1 MWREFFNS
9 DPFEGFDPAPHPDD
23 LQGWGDD
30 DPIFEA
36 LVKFKRPKI
45 IVEVGSWKG
54 ASAIRMARA
63 CRELGLD
70 TKIVCIDTWLGSLE
84 MYVRREKELAPC
96 PYAALAHRHGWPQ
109 LYYQFLANV
118 IRQGFAGVITP
129 LPLPSAIAAQLLA
142 RRGIMPDLIY
152 IDASHDYASVK
163 ADLDNFSKLQW
174 PGGIIFGDDYS
185 ASAWPE
191 LTQAVDD
198 FARERGAI
206 LYGRREK
213 FAIMKDGDARNIPG
227 IG

>member
-152 IDASHDYASVK
+152 IDASHDYESVK
-163 ADLDNFSKLQW
+163 ADIQ
-174 PGGIIFGDDYS
+174 
-185 ASAWPE
+185 AWLALKTNC
-191 LTQAVDD
+191 LTMGHIQMVH
-198 FARERGAI
+198 R
-206 LYGRREK
+206 
-213 FAIMKDGDARNIPG
+213 DARRGHAAEIDSRAGYIYIAPG
-227 IG
+227 KRRPAGVK